1 MNVEL
6 LIRPSMI
13 IPNNQITLHIT
24 FLDIILGCNIKS
36 HFLINSGNDFIL
48 DIRVGER
55 ELPVRF
61 YLDVPGKLRFFPA
74 LFLVG
79 DPGSVAFLFGD
90 VLLLD
95 QGVPVNLF
103 GKVRPQIEAL
113 LKFRGDVLFSDWLG
127 GLVVSPVLH
136 WVWEKLLLWLRSEL
150 AVYWRLRLVVI
161 KIGSPLVHLIR
172 LTIGISIGLILRD
185 RIITIRVRSVLNPID
200 IVD

>member
-1 MNVEL
+1 MDVEL
-6 LIRPSMI
+6 LIGPSMI
-13 IPNNQITLHIT
+13 IPNDQITLDIT
-24 FLDIILGCNIKS
+24 FLDIILRRNIES

-48 DIRVGER
+48 DVRVGER

-61 YLDVPGKLRFFPA
+61 YLDVPGELRFFPA

-90 VLLLD
+90 VLFLQ
-95 QGVPVNLF
+95 QGVPVNLL

-127 GLVVSPVLH
+127 RLVVSPVLH
-136 WVWEKLLLWLRSEL
+136 WVCEKLLLWLRSEL
-150 AVYWRLRLVVI
+150 AVYWSLRLVVI

-172 LTIGISIGLILRD
+172 LTIGISIGLILRHG
-185 RIITIRVRSVLNPID
+185 IITIRVRSVLNPID
-200 IVD
+200 FVG